1 MDSDDDESKVS
12 RKRSQEDA
20 KSGPSMEKTVKYLLA
35 NPSPISKGNFVEAML
50 SLVRM
55 EAIGVLTISALAMAY
70 EFLTEKTLFQDMPPE
85 KWRAYFAEKLLPLME
100 TERQYAFYVRPERVT
115 MGDWDTTVTAG
126 FSPKHVFMGFL
137 FQHMNPWIIHFTKG
151 DAYISFVPY
160 QGASMEWVE
169 INFNS
174 KSAVKHLPLETT
186 YRRRTNALG
195 IVFTRLLQD
204 GWKVQERAFGES
216 SFQSR
221 FPKEMQ
227 SELIE
232 GRYRG
237 GGRRRYGG
245 GGFLGPFSP
254 GRLFRR
260 GLSPLWHG
268 LSVRPWRRRR
278 GLWYPWWYWLSP
290 EYYDNKQP
298 VAVTYED
305 GSVRYLVPPYRPGT
319 WGNYGPPPA
328 GAAGYQSMPMYGEMP
343 VCDHC
348 EVKPALVGC
357 GHGCETAYYCGQQCA
372 DAHYERHDCG
382 RQ

>member
-1 MDSDDDESKVS
+1 MEPVDDDDDDESKVS

-20 KSGPSMEKTVKYLLA
+20 NSAPSMEKTMKYLLA
-35 NPSPISKGNFVEAML
+35 NRSAISKENFVQVMVL
-50 SLVRM
+50 LVQM
-55 EAIGVLTISALAMAY
+55 EQIGVLTISALTMAY
-70 EFLTEKTLFQDMPPE
+70 EFLTRKQVFQDMPPE
-85 KWRAYFAEKLLPLME
+85 KWRAYFEQKLLPLMQR
-100 TERQYAFYVRPERVT
+100 ERQYAFYFRPERVT
-115 MGDWDTTVTAG
+115 MGDWDESVAAG
-126 FSPKHVFMGFL
+126 FSPKNVFMGFL
-137 FQHMNPWIIHFTKG
+137 FQHMNPWIIHFTKD
-151 DAYISFVPY
+151 DAYISFVPH

-174 KSAVKHLPLETT
+174 KTAVKRLSLQTN
-186 YRRRTNALG
+186 YKRRTNALG

-204 GWKVQERAFGES
+204 GWEIQEKAHGES

-237 GGRRRYGG
+237 GRRHYYGG
-245 GGFLGPFSP
+245 PFNP

-260 GLSPLWHG
+260 GVSPLWRG
-268 LSVRPWRRRR
+268 PTLRPWRRRR

-290 EYYDNKQP
+290 EYYDNKQA

-305 GSVRYLVPPYRPGT
+305 GSVRYLIPPYRPGT

-328 GAAGYQSMPMYGEMP
+328 GAAGYQSMPMYGELLA
-343 VCDHC
+343 CDHC

-357 GHGCETAYYCGQQCA
+357 GHGCETAYYCGQECA
-372 DAHYERHDCG
+372 DAHYGRHDCG